1 MASSS
6 AALNAPAATA
16 MRSLWSR
23 HHSQRGLRRQEPRHE
38 ASAHGRPIIIII
50 ITATNRGLEVGVEV
64 EVSREGLGVSGALGF
79 GGEQDDGEGLM

>member
-16 MRSLWSR
+16 MRSLWCR
-23 HHSQRGLRRQEPRHE
+23 HHSQRGLCLRCVRRQEEPRHE
-38 ASAHGRPIIIII
+38 ASAHGRPIIII
-50 ITATNRGLEVGVEV
+50 TATNRRLEV

-79 GGEQDDGEGLM
+79 GGEQDVGVRV